1 MQALL
6 RVVVL
11 VAILVTTAA
20 AAKSAPAPLSADPA
34 SGNVR
39 DPIEISGDGFSPAW
53 QGRYVIRAAYPAG
66 NQNFT
71 HIAWHTGLVSD
82 GQGGLTPDFTLG
94 VDGDGHLTFLW
105 TAGDAWELTGTW
117 SITVW
122 DQSGRKAKL
131 VSSRLDVV
139 VTAP

>member
-1 MQALL
+1 MKALV
-6 RVVVL
+6 RTVAL
-11 VAILVTTAA
+11 VAVLMVTAA
-20 AAKSAPAPLSADPA
+20 AGKAAPLPLSADPA
-34 SGNVR
+34 SGPVGST
-39 DPIEISGDGFSPAW
+39 IEISGDGFSPEW
-53 QGRYVIRAAYPAG
+53 QGRYVVRAAYPAG

-82 GQGGLTPDFTLG
+82 GAGGLKPDGTLD
-94 VDGDGHLTFLW
+94 VDEYGHLTFDW
-105 TAGDAWELTGTW
+105 IAGDYWGLDGTW

-122 DQSGRKAKL
+122 DQSGRKPKL